1 MVEVLKMSGVSEVVE
16 FLDML
21 HKDPSISRSVKSTL
35 EDVRQ
40 LLNGGDEVGVK
51 IDAAIQRVENLSLDP
66 NLASYARTQI
76 WNLTSLLEN
85 CVQE

>member
-1 MVEVLKMSGVSEVVE
+1 MSGVSEVVE

-21 HKDPSISRSVKSTL
+21 HKDPSISRSVKNAL
-35 EDVRQ
+35 EHVK
-40 LLNGGDEVGVK
+40 LLLETDDEIGVK
-51 IDAAIQRVENLSLDP
+51 IDAAVQKVENLSLDP

-85 CVQE
+85 CVR

>member
-1 MVEVLKMSGVSEVVE
+1 MSGVSEVVE
-16 FLDML
+16 FLDMM

-35 EDVRQ
+35 EDVKR
-40 LLNGGDEVGVK
+40 LLDSEEETGVK

-85 CVQE
+85 CAHE